1 MFGSAICDGSG
12 ARFGGAGGG
21 GGGRTVLCMVAQMRE
36 VGVVDDN
43 WKPTRFL
50 GFVRKPNLL
59 LAKQTFEAEAD
70 VAFWAIEEATMPEA
84 RWLRT
89 EGP

>member
-1 MFGSAICDGSG
+1 
-12 ARFGGAGGG
+12 
-21 GGGRTVLCMVAQMRE
+21 MRE

-89 EGP
+89 EALNRQADRFDHIRHLETQSI